1 MKQLAHI
8 YRLGLKEL
16 TSLRHDSVL
25 LLFLLYAFSVAIY
38 MPAAGSVIGVHNA
51 SVAFVDEDH
60 SSLSRRLAEA
70 LQQPQFQPP
79 ALISYADMDPAL
91 DSGRYTFVINVP
103 ANFQADLLAGRQPAL
118 QVNVDATAMSQAF
131 MGAGYIRR
139 IFQRELYDAAQQSP
153 DQITSLASRALFN
166 SNLES
171 GWFLGVIQIV
181 NEVTILAIIL
191 TGTALLREREHGTL
205 DHLLVL
211 PLTALEI
218 MLAKVWSNALVVV
231 CCTWLSLELVFT
243 NKSWRAFRL
252 DTTIKDNA
260 ITFPALS
267 PFGNQI
273 NAGPQVMKGAIYK
286 GRWGN
291 FDLWLYNDWFIDPL
305 DNVEKPMIP
314 DGAVIMSGADL
325 MGTRAFGVILDP
337 AFNYGP
343 LAYAPKSWVK
353 EDPAQRLILMQS
365 SPLVIPSRVNASLC
379 ATVV

>member
-1 MKQLAHI
+1 MTDQI
-8 YRLGLKEL
+8 DMINRRLEWMAASALVSGTVTVAGEGYETKVVDFGRASDLTITLSGSDKWPLTVAAGATNTQPSDDIEIWQTTFLKE
-16 TSLRHDSVL
+16 SG
-25 LLFLLYAFSVAIY
+25 SVAT
-38 MPAAGSVIGVHNA
+38 
-51 SVAFVDEDH
+51 D
-60 SSLSRRLAEA
+60 
-70 LQQPQFQPP
+70 
-79 ALISYADMDPAL
+79 
-91 DSGRYTFVINVP
+91 
-103 ANFQADLLAGRQPAL
+103 
-118 QVNVDATAMSQAF
+118 
-131 MGAGYIRR
+131 
-139 IFQRELYDAAQQSP
+139 
-153 DQITSLASRALFN
+153 
-166 SNLES
+166 
-171 GWFLGVIQIV
+171 
-181 NEVTILAIIL
+181 
-191 TGTALLREREHGTL
+191 
-205 DHLLVL
+205 
-211 PLTALEI
+211 
-218 MLAKVWSNALVVV
+218 
-231 CCTWLSLELVFT
+231 LVFT